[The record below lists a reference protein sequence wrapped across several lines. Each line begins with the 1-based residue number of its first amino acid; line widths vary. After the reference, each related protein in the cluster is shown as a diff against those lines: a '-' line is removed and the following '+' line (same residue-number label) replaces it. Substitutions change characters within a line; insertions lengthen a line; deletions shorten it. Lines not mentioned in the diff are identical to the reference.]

1 MQLLGESPVSV
12 PILLWVHVGVV
23 AYVMILLRRPHI
35 VGVTIFLRLIVTP
48 TSLDLLLWW
57 RCQGIFLLL
66 RVHPKKITCV
76 GGMKFGLASVL

>member
-1 MQLLGESPVSV
+1 MQLLGDSPVNV

-35 VGVTIFLRLIVTP
+35 VSVAIFLRLIVTP

-57 RCQGIFLLL
+57 RC
-66 RVHPKKITCV
+66 
-76 GGMKFGLASVL
+76 